1 MRTLILISF
10 LLISFLSPVF
20 AQHTR
25 PRRDA
30 AGTSN
35 NINSDAKAEETRQLI
50 TKARE
55 KQKSIDNKNTNL
67 WDRWIYAVCLGCT
80 WAPKNVRIVHTHPSR
95 VLMGIPAAEDDA
107 RERKGVRFGT

>member
-1 MRTLILISF
+1 MRTLILI
-10 LLISFLSPVF
+10 LVLISGLSSPVF
-20 AQHTR
+20 AQHTQ

-30 AGTSN
+30 SGNSSD
-35 NINSDAKAEETRQLI
+35 INSDAKAEETKKLI
-50 TKARE
+50 GKARE
-55 KQKSIDNKNTNL
+55 RQKSLDNQNTNL

-107 RERKGVRFGT
+107 RERAGIRFGT